1 MQIQTK
7 VQKNDEVNDGR
18 TISSDSLTLQNDN
31 LTWPHGGVCNV

>member
-18 TISSDSLTLQNDN
+18 TISSDGLTLQNNN
-31 LTWPHGGVCNV
+31 LTWPHGGVRNI